1 MARRLMLAL
10 VVALVISGLFTFWL
24 SRRFVHA
31 ARTPVQP
38 PNQYVAAGR
47 ALDPGEV
54 IRKEDLTMIEWPQ
67 SHPLAG
73 SFVRI
78 DDVVGRAV
86 LYPLSAGQPI
96 LDRQLAAAGSGA
108 GLTGRIPTGMRAMA
122 LKSDDV
128 VGVAGF
134 LLPGSR
140 VDVLVTYTD
149 QNRAGSEPQTATV
162 LQNAEVL
169 AAGHQVQPDPT
180 GKPETV
186 DVVTLLLSP
195 EDAEKAALASE
206 KGTIRFVLRNG
217 GDHAEAAA
225 APVDLNG
232 LASLPDTR
240 PAENHHFVAHR
251 EAPQPQPWVVETML
265 GNKRSTVSFNN

>member
-10 VVALVISGLFTFWL
+10 IVALVISGLFTFWL

-38 PNQYVAAGR
+38 PNQYVASAR

-54 IRKEDLTMIEWPQ
+54 IRKEDLTMIDWPR
-67 SHPLAG
+67 SHPLEG
-73 SFVRI
+73 SFMKA

-86 LYPLSAGQPI
+86 LYPLSPGQPI

-122 LKSDDV
+122 LKTDDV

-134 LLPGSR
+134 LLPGTH
-140 VDVLVTYTD
+140 VDVLVTYSD
-149 QNRAGSEPQTATV
+149 PNQPNGEPITATV
-162 LQNAEVL
+162 LQDVEVL

-180 GKPETV
+180 GKPVTV

-195 EDAEKAALASE
+195 EQAEKAALAGE
-206 KGTIRFVLRNG
+206 KGEIRFVLRNG
-217 GDHAEAAA
+217 GDRQSASAT
-225 APVDLNG
+225 PVDLDH
-232 LASLPDTR
+232 LAALPDVR
-240 PAENHHFVAHR
+240 PAGRHFAAPRAVAPKQ
-251 EAPQPQPWVVETML
+251 EQPWVVETMM
-265 GNKRSTVSFNN
+265 GNKRTTVSFN

>member
-24 SRRFVHA
+24 SRHFVHA
-31 ARTPVQP
+31 SRTAVQP
-38 PNQYVAAGR
+38 PNQYVAAAR

-54 IRKEDLTMIEWPQ
+54 IRKEDLTMIDWPQ
-67 SHPLAG
+67 AHPLAG
-73 SFVRI
+73 SFVKT

-96 LDRQLAAAGSGA
+96 LDRQLAAAGAGA
-108 GLTGRIPTGMRAMA
+108 GLTGRIPAGMRAMA
-122 LKSDDV
+122 LKSDEV

-134 LLPGSR
+134 LLPGTH

-149 QNRAGSEPQTATV
+149 QNHPNDGTVTATV
-162 LQNAEVL
+162 LQDAEVL

-180 GKPETV
+180 GKPVTV

-195 EDAEKAALASE
+195 ENAEKAALASE

-217 GDHAEAAA
+217 GDHTEAKAS
-225 APVDLNG
+225 PVDLG
-232 LASLPDTR
+232 ELASLPNSH
-240 PAENHHFVAHR
+240 PASEHHFVAR
-251 EAPQPQPWVVETML
+251 KAGVPEPQPWVVETMM
-265 GNKRSTVSFNN
+265 GTKRSTASFN